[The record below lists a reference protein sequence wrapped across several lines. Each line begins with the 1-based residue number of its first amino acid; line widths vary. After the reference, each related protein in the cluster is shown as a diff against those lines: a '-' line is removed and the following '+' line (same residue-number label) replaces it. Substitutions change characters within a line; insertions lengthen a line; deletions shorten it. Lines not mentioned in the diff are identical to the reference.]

1 MAGLL
6 SNMATKLSALGQDK
20 ELLGALGQGLLTGG
34 TFGEQ
39 LGNAFG
45 NAGALRSQKK
55 QELAEQA
62 KANKTLEFL
71 RQANPQ
77 LAQAVEAGA
86 MSPSEAYKTHLQ
98 AAKPQQTEFEMRA
111 AAAQQYGMD
120 PNSAEGRAFIL
131 GDKYMDPN
139 APQGATEYGLNPIY
153 GQDAQGNPVLFAP
166 GKDASVRQLQFPEGV
181 KPLAPYDKAYEASR
195 GREAGKSIGEAG
207 NDLASI
213 SSKLPGLEQV
223 VTDLGVLADKATYT
237 AAGQA
242 YDYGRAQ
249 LGMEPREA
257 AVARAEYVAM
267 VDNQVLPLLRD
278 TFGAAF
284 TQKEGDTLRATLGD
298 ANKSPAEK
306 KAILTAFIEQK
317 KRDVVALQSRTGAQ
331 PVQAPA
337 QPGGNKTSSGVTWSV
352 E

>member
-6 SNMATKLSALGQDK
+6 SNMATKFSALGQDK
-20 ELLGALGQGLLTGG
+20 EMLGALGQGLLTGG

-86 MSPSEAYKTHLQ
+86 LSSSDAYKMHLS

-131 GDKYMDPN
+131 GDKYIDPN
-139 APQGATEYGLNPIY
+139 APQANDRSMVGIPMQDAKGNWVMGQLDSGGNLNP
-153 GQDAQGNPVLFAP
+153 AKV
-166 GKDASVRQLQFPEGV
+166 PEGYTV
-181 KPLAPYDKAYEASR
+181 ASPYDKA
-195 GREAGKSIGEAG
+195 AGSAQGKAEGVIRA
-207 NDLASI
+207 A
-213 SSKLPGLEQV
+213 LP
-223 VTDLGVLADKATYT
+223 TAKATADRT
-237 AAGQA
+237 ASLVDEVLNDEGLNQSVGPVDGRLPSFRPAAVRFDEKVKQLQ
-242 YDYGRAQ
+242 GRAFLEARQ
-249 LGMEPREA
+249 MLKGGGQITDYEGQRAELAMARMSQAKSEDDFKAALLEFKSAVQDGYAKLEA
-257 AVARAEYVAM
+257 AY
-267 VDNQVLPLLRD
+267 
-278 TFGAAF
+278 G
-284 TQKEGDTLRATLGD
+284 GG
-298 ANKSPAEK
+298 
-306 KAILTAFIEQK
+306 
-317 KRDVVALQSRTGAQ
+317 Q
-331 PVQAPA
+331 PTQAPA
-337 QPGGNKTSSGVTWSV
+337 QPGGNKTSSGVTWTV
-352 E
+352 VK